1 MPPAGWYLDVEDSSR
16 QRWWDGT
23 AWTLHARALE
33 PTSLTPI
40 STSVSSSATAALTR
54 RQLRERVGPLTVG
67 APDVVEPHASLAV
80 LDRPLDA
87 RPREPEPDATVSS
100 AELLR
105 RAGGYAPR
113 EAAIIDASDKNAQP
127 MKKGRTQTLSGWFF
141 AFAPLWAGGTSVL
154 VGVFL
159 PFLDSRTAPIASL
172 VLAVVLTFGLA
183 WTDGRRLRA
192 SGYRTTSPGWVL
204 VPLVYFIL
212 RVVRVGRRSVPMLV
226 TWVLLESLIV
236 VSAVWLVAAET
247 LAATSLASSNQ
258 SQSAPNNS
266 HDPAAS
272 PAASVL
278 TDDERA
284 YLLTPKGVDES
295 MRYSFAGG
303 GQTVGTLSCLPF
315 ASTAADTL
323 TTCVIEVNGSLY
335 DVLLRISPEYPD
347 AAFVVKTVTP
357 HGSNAGVDAVQ
368 S

>member
-1 MPPAGWYLDVEDSSR
+1 MPAAGWYLDVEDSSR

-23 AWTLHARALE
+23 AWTLHARVLE
-33 PTSLTPI
+33 PTSLTPVSI
-40 STSVSSSATAALTR
+40 SAPSSEPAALTR

-67 APDVVEPHASLAV
+67 APGVVEPHPNVAV
-80 LDRPLDA
+80 LDRPLDM
-87 RPREPEPDATVSS
+87 RPREPAPDATVSS

-113 EAAIIDASDKNAQP
+113 EPVAADASYEKTQP
-127 MKKGRTQTLSGWFF
+127 VERGRTQTLSGWFF
-141 AFAPLWAGGTSVL
+141 AFAPLWMGGTSLL

-159 PFLDSRTAPIASL
+159 PFLDSRTAPVASL
-172 VLAVVLTFGLA
+172 ILAVVLTFGLA

-192 SGYRTTSPGWVL
+192 NGYRPTSPGWVL

-212 RVVRVGRRSVPMLV
+212 RVVRVGARSVPMLV

-247 LAATSLASSNQ
+247 LAVTSLPSSNQ

-272 PAASVL
+272 AL

-284 YLLTPKGVDES
+284 YLLTPAGVDES
-295 MRYSFAGG
+295 MRYSFTGG

-323 TTCVIEVNGSLY
+323 TTCVIEVDGSLY

-347 AAFVVKTVTP
+347 AAFVVKTVAL
-357 HGSNAGVDAVQ
+357 HGSNAGVDSVQ